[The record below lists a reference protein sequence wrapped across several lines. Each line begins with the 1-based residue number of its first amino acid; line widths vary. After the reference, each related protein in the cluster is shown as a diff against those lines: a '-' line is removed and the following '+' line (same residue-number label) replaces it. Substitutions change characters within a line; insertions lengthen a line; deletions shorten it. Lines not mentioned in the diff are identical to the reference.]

1 MPGRDSRSATSR
13 EKSSRR
19 KPWQPPSMLDAPEA
33 PAGFQHRWIRAEV
46 RGHDDRANMS
56 KRVREGFELVRAE
69 EYPDFEAPMVED
81 GKHAGVIGVGGLV
94 LARIPEETVLERSAY
109 FQNETNEQMSGVDN
123 DYMRESDPMMP
134 LKQGDVERT
143 TKVAFGGQ
151 ARPDN
156 SEA

>member
-123 DYMRESDPMMP
+123 DYMRESDPTMP

>member
-13 EKSSRR
+13 EKNSRR

-123 DYMRESDPMMP
+123 DYMRESDPTMP
-134 LKQGDVERT
+134 LKHGDVERT
-143 TKVAFGGQ
+143 TKGAFGGQ

>member
-56 KRVREGFELVRAE
+56 KRVREGFELVRAD

-81 GKHAGVIGVGGLV
+81 GRCHRCRRIG
-94 LARIPEETVLERSAY
+94 ARTYPRRDCS
-109 FQNETNEQMSGVDN
+109 
-123 DYMRESDPMMP
+123 
-134 LKQGDVERT
+134 
-143 TKVAFGGQ
+143 
-151 ARPDN
+151 
-156 SEA
+156 

>member
-123 DYMRESDPMMP
+123 DYMRESDPTMP

-156 SEA
+156 SAA